1 MLFKN
6 MKHIRALFI
15 VLILFLGL
23 VTKIFPE
30 DRGDDFDP
38 APYLGTRW
46 YGVYLM
52 ENKVGYGYF
61 RLTPSTYHGTPSF
74 TIEFFISYRL
84 NLGGSTQEMSIREEK
99 IYLPGEGL
107 TSFVST
113 NNSILGKSSFV
124 GKKVNGQFE
133 VTTPTGEKTI
143 PAAGESLYQAL
154 ADLILVR
161 SRAQA
166 GTTIETSQI
175 EIALLKSVRIIHTVE
190 SIEKRTL
197 GGVSTEIYRIKS
209 EFPDLGISTISF
221 IDENLHTLEAKISIL
236 TIREEEED
244 AAKNMGYVSDLLLST
259 SIHPARP
266 VPDPRNASSL
276 TLKLSGIT
284 DPELIIPSSRQ
295 EFTRLDSQ
303 TYYLKIN
310 TRNQDSILPRK
321 IPILDP
327 ALKDYLKATAYIQSN
342 HPSIRILAKEIA
354 GSKKDGLWI
363 SERLMEWVYKNLDK
377 SFLAAIPNAVDVL
390 KRRSGDCK
398 AHAVLFTALA
408 RSLGLPA
415 RLVSGL
421 VATDDGAFYYHQWA
435 EVYTGQWIPVDPV
448 FGTVPVD
455 ATHIKLSQGDL
466 SEQMR
471 LLNAIGNI
479 SIEVLDYETDSKKE

>member
-1 MLFKN
+1 
-6 MKHIRALFI
+6 
-15 VLILFLGL
+15 
-23 VTKIFPE
+23 
-30 DRGDDFDP
+30 
-38 APYLGTRW
+38 
-46 YGVYLM
+46 
-52 ENKVGYGYF
+52 
-61 RLTPSTYHGTPSF
+61 LTA
-74 TIEFFISYRL
+74 FIS
-84 NLGGSTQEMSIREEK
+84 
-99 IYLPGEGL
+99 
-107 TSFVST
+107 T
-113 NNSILGKSSFV
+113 NDSILGKNSFS
-124 GKKVNGQFE
+124 GKMQNGQFE
-133 VTTPTGEKTI
+133 VTTPTGKKSI
-143 PAAGESLYQAL
+143 PSSGETLSDAL

-161 SRAQA
+161 SRAKA
-166 GTTIETSQI
+166 GTTIETRQI
-175 EIALLKSVRIIHTVE
+175 EIALLKSVRIIHTVD
-190 SIEKRTL
+190 SIENRTI
-197 GGVSTEIYRIKS
+197 GGVATEIYRIKS
-209 EFPDLGISTISF
+209 QFPDLGISTTSF

-259 SIHPARP
+259 SIHPDQP
-266 VPDPRNASSL
+266 VPDPHNTSSL

-354 GSKKDGLWI
+354 GSEKDGLRI
-363 SERLMEWVYKNLDK
+363 SEKLMEWVYKNLDK

-479 SIEVLDYETDSKKE
+479 SIEVLDYETDSGKE